1 MSAPASLTVQ
11 AVSPEVGNAHTLFGE
26 HARLMRDVERRTAPV
41 QALLGARTWPHAE
54 LGALTSLLRS
64 TVLRQISDEEVHLF
78 PHDAS
83 APPFAELTTEH
94 LRLRALTAQ
103 LEKARAERCPITELR
118 GLVNELLDTLR
129 SHLEAEQQ
137 VLAALPLADGD
148 VPAAACV
155 AATNQPWLP
164 DDSPVRIDLDSL
176 PANHAI
182 ELCIERLLRLAPG
195 QTAEVLAKDE
205 RLLRSVGRWLHD
217 FDRTRFGLD
226 HQAAVREHLLRVTS
240 RQANT
245 SAGIGYP
252 G

>member
-1 MSAPASLTVQ
+1 
-11 AVSPEVGNAHTLFGE
+11 
-26 HARLMRDVERRTAPV
+26 MRDVERRVAPV

-78 PHDAS
+78 PNDPS
-83 APPFAELTTEH
+83 APPFTELTTDH
-94 LRLRALTAQ
+94 LRLRSITTQ
-103 LEKARAERCPITELR
+103 LEKARDERCPLTELR

-129 SHLEAEQQ
+129 SHLEDEQQ
-137 VLAALPLADGD
+137 VLAALPVADGD

-176 PANHAI
+176 PKAHAV

-195 QTAEVLAKDE
+195 QTAEVHAKDG
-205 RLLRSVGRWLHD
+205 RQLQAVGRWLHD

-226 HQAAVREHLLRVTS
+226 HRTAVREHLLRVTS

-245 SAGIGYP
+245 STGIGYP